1 MTATQISPD
10 SLSLTCDKLIN
21 APQDAVFNAWLDPA
35 MLARFMMPGP
45 NMTVPH
51 AATDPTEGGRFEIVM
66 KAGDDEIPHA
76 GTYKEID
83 PHSRIVFTWESP
95 FSIDGSTVTLSF
107 DQEGDGTRVTL
118 NHVRF
123 ASEEA
128 RNNHEGGWSA
138 ILAALGE
145 AL

>member
-1 MTATQISPD
+1 M
-10 SLSLTCDKLIN
+10 
-21 APQDAVFNAWLDPA
+21 FNAWLDPA

-145 AL
+145 VL